1 MAIRYYKTL
10 NNKMLNQ
17 DIKKNIRK
25 ASMLMRVLAGCVVM
39 VFFCVNY
46 AHAQLT
52 NIQSIYFQNQYLANP
67 ALAGME
73 PQLNLNMDY
82 HQQWLGVP
90 GSPTLTTFTADYNS
104 GNKVGLGLNVYGNN
118 AGLISRT
125 RIMGTYAYH
134 IPLNDKGSKL
144 SLGLSIGFSD
154 AHANEGEVVGD
165 QGDLAVSQFNAH
177 GVYPDGDIGVAY
189 TSPKFNAQLALPNLK
204 RAFFQTQADAVDV
217 EASTFYAAMSYKVQL
232 TYSNNYSIYSI
243 EPKVAYRGIM
253 GYSNVFDVGFNL
265 YRTTFEDN
273 YQLNLQGVYHSDNS
287 LSWGFGIDYH
297 TLGLLFTYTYNTGP
311 LSSYANNTFELGI
324 SLKLLKKTTL

>member
-1 MAIRYYKTL
+1 MVIRYDKTL
-10 NNKMLNQ
+10 NDKMLNQ
-17 DIKKNIRK
+17 NITKNKRNKVALIRI
-25 ASMLMRVLAGCVVM
+25 LAGCVAIILL
-39 VFFCVNY
+39 CGNY

-67 ALAGME
+67 AMAGME

-82 HQQWLGVP
+82 HQQWIGVP

-134 IPLNDKGSKL
+134 IPLNDKGAKL

-154 AHANEGEVVGD
+154 AHINESSVVGD
-165 QGDLAVSQFNAH
+165 QGDLAVSQFNSH
-177 GVYPDGDIGVAY
+177 GVYADGDIGVAY
-189 TSPKFNAQLALPNLK
+189 ISPKFNAQLSLPNLK

-217 EASTFYAAMSYKVQL
+217 EASTFYAAMSYKIQL
-232 TYSNNYSIYSI
+232 TYANNYSIFSI
-243 EPKVAYRGIM
+243 EPKVAYRGVM
-253 GYSNVFDVGFNL
+253 GYNNVFDVGFNL
-265 YRTTFEDN
+265 YRTTFEEN
-273 YQLNLQGVYHSDNS
+273 YQLNLQGIYHSDNS
-287 LSWGFGIDYH
+287 LSWGVGIDYH
-297 TLGLLFTYTYNTGP
+297 TLGLLFTYTYNTGQ

>member
-1 MAIRYYKTL
+1 MVIEYYKTL

-25 ASMLMRVLAGCVVM
+25 ASMLIRVLAGCVVM

-177 GVYPDGDIGVAY
+177 GIYPDGDIGVAY

-287 LSWGFGIDYH
+287 LSWGLGIDYH

>member
-1 MAIRYYKTL
+1 MT
-10 NNKMLNQ
+10 KMLNQ
-17 DIKKNIRK
+17 DIVKNKNNKVRLIRG
-25 ASMLMRVLAGCVVM
+25 LACSVVA
-39 VFFCVNY
+39 VILLSHNC

-82 HQQWLGVP
+82 HQQWIGVP

-134 IPLNDKGSKL
+134 IPLNDKGAKL

-154 AHANEGEVVGD
+154 AHINEGDVVGD
-165 QGDLAVSQFNAH
+165 QGDLAVSQFNSH
-177 GVYPDGDIGVAY
+177 GVYADGDIGVAY
-189 TSPKFNAQLALPNLK
+189 ISPKFNAQLALPNLK

-217 EASTFYAAMSYKVQL
+217 EASTFYAAMSYKLQL

-273 YQLNLQGVYHSDNS
+273 YQLNLQGIYHSDNS

-297 TLGLLFTYTYNTGP
+297 TLGLLFSYTYNTGP

>member
-1 MAIRYYKTL
+1 M
-10 NNKMLNQ
+10 
-17 DIKKNIRK
+17 
-25 ASMLMRVLAGCVVM
+25 
-39 VFFCVNY
+39 
-46 AHAQLT
+46 
-52 NIQSIYFQNQYLANP
+52 
-67 ALAGME
+67 AGME

-82 HQQWLGVP
+82 HQQWIGVP

-104 GNKVGLGLNVYGNN
+104 GNKVGLGLNVYGDN

-134 IPLNDKGSKL
+134 IPLNDKGAKL
-144 SLGLSIGFSD
+144 SLGLSIGFAD
-154 AHANEGEVVGD
+154 AHANEGDVIGD

-177 GVYPDGDIGVAY
+177 GVYADGDIGIAY
-189 TSPKFNAQLALPNLK
+189 TSPKFNAQLSLPNLK

-217 EASTFYAAMSYKVQL
+217 EASTFYAAMSYKIQL
-232 TYSNNYSIYSI
+232 TYANNYSIFSI

-273 YQLNLQGVYHSDNS
+273 YQLNLQGIYHSDNS